1 MPDPSEIPVI
11 NTAPPEAEAL
21 PSRPSRFP
29 GSPVLWIGL
38 AAAVFALAIGLA
50 FGLNGG
56 DSPAVIPGPAQS
68 AAASAP
74 AEPPAIDPQTP
85 PTETFEPSPAE
96 TPAAPAVPETPI
108 TAEPQVPVLTGF
120 SLPIDGACVS
130 EFEGHLPGA
139 LREYRKGVHEGL
151 DFYEWASC
159 TPITLGTPVLAA
171 KDGTVLRADFA
182 YHDLT
187 QAELDQA
194 TAADFQG
201 EANLDLFRGRQVWI
215 DHGGGVVTR
224 YAHLSAIAAGLE
236 VGQQVR
242 AGQIVGFVGESGTP
256 ESLQAPGSD
265 YHLHFEIRV
274 GDSYLGAGQDPFAAR
289 ALYLEALGLSGQE
302 SSP

>member
-1 MPDPSEIPVI
+1 M
-11 NTAPPEAEAL
+11 
-21 PSRPSRFP
+21 P
-29 GSPVLWIGL
+29 GSPLLWIGL

-50 FGLNGG
+50 FGLNGDDDG
-56 DSPAVIPGPAQS
+56 AASAPPPVQS
-68 AAASAP
+68 AASAP
-74 AEPPAIDPQTP
+74 AEFPPPDLQTP
-85 PTETFEPSPAE
+85 PDTEPPLAETVEPSPAE
-96 TPAAPAVPETPI
+96 IPAAPAVPETPV
-108 TAEPQVPVLTGF
+108 TAEPPAPLLTSF
-120 SLPIDGACVS
+120 SLPLDGACIS

-159 TPITLGTPVLAA
+159 ALITLGTPVLAA
-171 KDGTVLRADFA
+171 KDGTVVRADFA

-201 EANLDLFRGRQVWI
+201 ETNLDLFRGRQVWI
-215 DHGGGVVTR
+215 DHDGGVVTR

-236 VGQQVR
+236 VGQSVR

-256 ESLQAPGSD
+256 ESLLAPGTD
-265 YHLHFEIRV
+265 HHLHFEIRV
-274 GDSYLGAGQDPFAAR
+274 GDSYFGAGLDSFAAR
-289 ALYLEALGLSGQE
+289 ALYLQAFGLSGQD

>member
-1 MPDPSEIPVI
+1 M
-11 NTAPPEAEAL
+11 
-21 PSRPSRFP
+21 
-29 GSPVLWIGL
+29 
-38 AAAVFALAIGLA
+38 FALAIGLA
-50 FGLNGG
+50 FGLNGSDG
-56 DSPAVIPGPAQS
+56 EAPGLAPTPTAV
-68 AAASAP
+68 SAP
-74 AEPPAIDPQTP
+74 AEPPATDLQTTPDTESP
-85 PTETFEPSPAE
+85 PAETIEPSPAE
-96 TPAAPAVPETPI
+96 IPAAPAVPETPI
-108 TAEPQVPVLTGF
+108 TAEPPAPILTGF

-159 TPITLGTPVLAA
+159 IPITLGTPVLAA
-171 KDGTVLRADFA
+171 KNGTVVRADFA

-201 EANLDLFRGRQVWI
+201 EANLNLFRGRQVWI

-236 VGQQVR
+236 VGQPVR

-256 ESLQAPGSD
+256 ESLLAPGTD
-265 YHLHFEIRV
+265 HHLHFEIRV
-274 GDSYLGAGQDPFAAR
+274 GDSYLGAGLDSFAAR
-289 ALYLEALGLSGQE
+289 ALYLQAFGLSGQD